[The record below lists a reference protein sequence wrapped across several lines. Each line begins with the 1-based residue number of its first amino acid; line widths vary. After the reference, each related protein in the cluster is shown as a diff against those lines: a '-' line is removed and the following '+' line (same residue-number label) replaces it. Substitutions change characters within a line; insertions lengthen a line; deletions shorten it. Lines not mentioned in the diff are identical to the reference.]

1 MEHFSNTLSQLADES
16 STNNSHYGYRSMLLF
31 VNVLLFYDNRDQT
44 GAKRAHFFPGPLIG
58 QLQRVGPGLLRRIK
72 LHFRSRRSRLP
83 FRRIVRDGKR
93 AANLGQALIHP
104 ACDNRYPLKTGTGIG
119 A

>member
-1 MEHFSNTLSQLADES
+1 MGHFFNTLSQLADKS

-58 QLQRVGPGLLRRIK
+58 
-72 LHFRSRRSRLP
+72 
-83 FRRIVRDGKR
+83 
-93 AANLGQALIHP
+93 
-104 ACDNRYPLKTGTGIG
+104 
-119 A
+119 